1 MYQHQNIEQLTT
13 VITMKI
19 TKHRRQHNEGDGYNL
34 KYHCQSQYQTVLF
47 QSMSEF
53 SHVTGDNNDD

>member
-13 VITMKI
+13 VTAMKI
-19 TKHRRQHNEGDGYNL
+19 TKHCRQHNEGDGYNL
-34 KYHCQSQYQTVLF
+34 KYHYQSQYQAVIF

-53 SHVTGDNNDD
+53 SQVTGDNNDD